1 MNDEEK
7 LLTSLYDNIRDYS
20 EVSELLE
27 NLIKIFESLF
37 GREESEGDILKGIQ
51 HIVEHKTYEFYD
63 FKEKFLELFHNALIS
78 MEKTKE
84 YHIDLCKDE
93 FFHISHSIKTILE
106 DTLFLY
112 QHEFLLEITS
122 FINAKEGSFELK
134 EDLKNLTKENFTDN
148 LQGYYKEIDY
158 CAEKVQ
164 LLVEDKVYDYEGFLW
179 SIKKFLLDTTK
190 NKTNLGEKL
199 YVDNLLKKRETFI
212 NTTDVIKDEFSEDII
227 FIVASSFIR
236 NIRNTLLV
244 AMDKKLLNYKE
255 SLNKYLELQKSYEH
269 KEKSIKVNYKS
280 ILPDKIELEVYNIC
294 RELFISQ
301 YNYLQRM
308 FNFCNTKF
316 ETLTSEVKYK
326 LDTIFNNEFQLPIYF
341 INCEEDFLMICDI
354 LDEKLQFILYTFII
368 NAFND
373 FKSDYYDYIMEKLW
387 NKKQH
392 LENMYCE
399 KLILNSIKYV
409 NSFSDSTKFK
419 LYDKLE
425 ELYKGY
431 DSEEILQ
438 GNCAP
443 MMLNFYNIEDDIPKL
458 FFKDFIYN
466 DIDYQ
471 NLFSKEKFHKYCT
484 LEEKKNALYKEI
496 SAFRKKL
503 WDKLYNELILYFDYI
518 LPNIGRHMDYAKK
531 QADYYKNKT
540 EETIL

>member
-1 MNDEEK
+1 MNEEEK
-7 LLTSLYDNIRDYS
+7 LLTSLYDNIRDYR
-20 EVSELLE
+20 EISELLE
-27 NLIKIFESLF
+27 NLIKIFESHF

-51 HIVEHKTYEFYD
+51 HIVEHKTYEFYE

-78 MEKTKE
+78 IEKKQE
-84 YHIDLCKDE
+84 YHIDLCKNDL
-93 FFHISHSIKTILE
+93 FDIGDSIKTILE

-134 EDLKNLTKENFTDN
+134 EDLKNITKENFTDN

-158 CAEKVQ
+158 CKDKVQ
-164 LLVEDKVYDYEGFLW
+164 LLVEDKVYDYEVFLW
-179 SIKKFLLDTTK
+179 SIKKFLLDSTK
-190 NKTNLGEKL
+190 NKTNLSEKL

-212 NTTDVIKDEFSEDII
+212 NTTGIIKEEFSEDII
-227 FIVASSFIR
+227 FIVVSSFIR

-244 AMDKKLLNYKE
+244 AMDKKLLHYKE
-255 SLNKYLELQKSYEH
+255 SLNKYLEIQKSYEH
-269 KEKSIKVNYKS
+269 KDKSIKVNYKS
-280 ILPDKIELEVYNIC
+280 TLPDKIELEVYNIC
-294 RELFISQ
+294 RELFLSQ

-326 LDTIFNNEFQLPIYF
+326 VDTIFDNEFQLPIYF
-341 INCEEDFLMICDI
+341 INCEEDFLMICEI
-354 LDEKLQFILYTFII
+354 LKEKLHFILYAFIV
-368 NAFND
+368 NVFND

-387 NKKQH
+387 KKKQR
-392 LENMYCE
+392 LENMYCQ

-438 GNCAP
+438 GNCSP
-443 MMLNFYNIEDDIPKL
+443 IMMNFYNVEDDIPKL

-466 DIDYQ
+466 DMDYQ
-471 NLFSKEKFHKYCT
+471 NLFSKEKFNKYYT
-484 LEEKKNALYKEI
+484 LDQKKDVLYKEI

-518 LPNIGRHMDYAKK
+518 LPNIGRYMDYAKK
-531 QADYYKNKT
+531 QAEYYRNKT
-540 EETIL
+540 EETNI